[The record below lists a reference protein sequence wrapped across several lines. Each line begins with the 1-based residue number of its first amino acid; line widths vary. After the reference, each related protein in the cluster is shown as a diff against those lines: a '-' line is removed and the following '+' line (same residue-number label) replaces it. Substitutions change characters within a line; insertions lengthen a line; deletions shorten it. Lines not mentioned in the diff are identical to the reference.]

1 MHDLRWIRDNPTE
14 FDRGLTR
21 RGLPPR
27 AEEIL
32 ALDRD
37 WRAAET
43 RAQEAQARRNRIS
56 REIGA
61 AKQRGEEA
69 APLLRQS
76 LKDREIET
84 EAAAEAARLRTEIEE
99 ILAALPNLPAE
110 DVPNGA
116 DETANR

>member
-1 MHDLRWIRDNPTE
+1 MDATLPSLISATAMHDLRWVRDHPEE

-21 RGLPPR
+21 RGLPAR

-43 RAQEAQARRNRIS
+43 RAQEAQAERNRVA

-61 AKQRGEEA
+61 TKKRGETVEPNLIEA
-69 APLLRQS
+69 RMR
-76 LKDREIET
+76 DG
-84 EAAAEAARLRTEIEE
+84 AAANTAA
-99 ILAALPNLPAE
+99 A
-110 DVPNGA
+110 
-116 DETANR
+116 

>member
-32 ALDRD
+32 TLDRS

-43 RAQEAQARRNRIS
+43 AAQEAQARRNRIA
-56 REIGA
+56 RVIGA
-61 AKQRGEEA
+61 AKDGRGAVIGANVERGPLGEQPRLERSGEGIQAEA
-69 APLLRQS
+69 R
-76 LKDREIET
+76 T
-84 EAAAEAARLRTEIEE
+84 AAEDARR
-99 ILAALPNLPAE
+99 
-110 DVPNGA
+110 
-116 DETANR
+116 